1 MHGHG
6 FLRQRRTGVAG
17 LLDVFGKPVLK
28 SIAAEGAAGL
38 RGEQRC
44 CGLTGALCKPDPQ
57 MVDCARGQRR
67 DPLLSSLAVA
77 ADMRARAEM
86 DTASRPIKAR

>member
-6 FLRQRRTGVAG
+6 FSRQRRTGVDG
-17 LLDVFGKPVLK
+17 FPDVFGKPVLK

-57 MVDCARGQRR
+57 MGDGVRGQRR

-77 ADMRARAEM
+77 SDMRARAEM
-86 DTASRPIKAR
+86 DIAVSYGR